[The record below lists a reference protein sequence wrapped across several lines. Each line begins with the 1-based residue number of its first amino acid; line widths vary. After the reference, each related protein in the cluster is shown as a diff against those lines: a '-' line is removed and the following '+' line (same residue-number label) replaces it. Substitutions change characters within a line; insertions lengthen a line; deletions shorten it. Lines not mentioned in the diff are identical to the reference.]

1 MRPFQKRNRKVKRMK
16 WNNDSPLSFVD
27 DDLFDFEMTYES
39 KIGEHEQVEEKVDRN
54 FWTKGISI
62 GRGHL

>member
-1 MRPFQKRNRKVKRMK
+1 MK

-27 DDLFDFEMTYES
+27 DDLLDFELTYES
-39 KIGEHEQVEEKVDRN
+39 EIGEHEQVEEKVDRN